1 MESRTGK
8 AEVVITMEGKDAEE
22 IRRRIIKENPKDLG
36 VRVNKLIKTRRGLVV
51 SMNNKGDVERM
62 MTNGRLK
69 EKGYIIAEGV
79 RKRPMMMVY
88 DIDRRMKEEEVMKE
102 IYERN
107 FAEGRSEQEF
117 LRSVKVRR
125 RIRQGQ
131 EGGERGREEK
141 ETWIMEVPGPV
152 FQACMVGERVYV
164 RWEALRIKEYI
175 DVVRCF
181 KCQGYGH
188 IGKVCRERKMT
199 CGRCAGDHKTETCKT
214 EQEEVA
220 CQNCWKV
227 GRAPDHPAYWRGCPI
242 YKRAEE
248 RYLKAVDYES

>member
-1 MESRTGK
+1 MRGGGGGETESRTGK

-22 IRRRIIKENPKDLG
+22 TRCIIEENSKDLG

-51 SMNNKGDVERM
+51 SMNNKGEVERM

-69 EKGYIIAEGV
+69 EKGYIIEEGV
-79 RKRPMMMVY
+79 RKRPTIMVY

-125 RIRQGQ
+125 RIRQGK
-131 EGGERGREEK
+131 EEGERGREEK

-152 FQACMVGERVYV
+152 FQECMVGKRVYV
-164 RWEALRIKEYI
+164 RWETLRVKEYI

-181 KCQGYGH
+181 KCQGHGH

-199 CGRCAGDHKTETCKT
+199 CGRCAGEHKTETCKT
-214 EQEEVA
+214 GREEVA
-220 CQNCWKV
+220 CQNCRKE
-227 GRAPDHPAYWRGCPI
+227 GRESDHPAYWRGCPI
-242 YKRAEE
+242 
-248 RYLKAVDYES
+248 